1 MAGDLLSIGKSGL
14 YAAQAGLSTTGHNI
28 TNANV
33 AGYSRQTVVQATNI
47 GMETAEG
54 FYGTGSK
61 IAEIRRHADSFL
73 NTQVRTAQASYSALD
88 TYNAQISQIDDLLA
102 DTSAGLSPALQDFF
116 KGVQDVAR
124 SRASV
129 PSRQSLM
136 SAADTLASRFQ
147 QMNSRLQQVRDGVN
161 NQIGASVT
169 MINTLASQIADLN
182 QQIGNFAP
190 TETRAP
196 NDLMD
201 QREQLVLELNKY
213 VKAEVSPGENHSLT
227 VTIGSGMPL
236 VVGSRPFTLVATT
249 SPTDQSR
256 VVVGYKTADRV
267 TILAE
272 NALPGGELGALMDF
286 RAQTLDRTQ
295 NAMGR
300 IAIGLAQNF
309 NAQHK
314 LGLDA
319 NGVQGKDFFAV
330 GKPFVGKDVNNNITS
345 TTSVNVTISDPDKL
359 TTSDYKLEYDGSD
372 YFVTRLSDNTK
383 TLITTNPQT
392 IDGVDYAISGV
403 SARGDN
409 FVIRPTINGAAG
421 FKVAISDG
429 AQIAAAAPIGTS
441 KPVSNKGTGAISPG
455 TVDASFFTGGPP
467 LPVNL
472 QYNDTT
478 KNLDGFPAALPVTVV
493 TAGGATTTYAAGAP
507 VPFTADATYTVG
519 GVSFTMSG
527 VPQDTDKFVI
537 EKNVGTGDVRN
548 VNLLGALQT
557 KNILNGGSAT
567 LQSSYA
573 EMVNFVGNKAREVQ
587 VNASAGEA
595 LLNQARSSAQDVS
608 GVNLDEEATNLLRYQ
623 QAYQAAGKIMQAAS
637 TVFET
642 LLSIGR

>member
-1 MAGDLLSIGKSGL
+1 MAGNLLTIGKSGI

-33 AGYSRQTVVQATNI
+33 AGYSRQVVVQATNI

-54 FYGTGSK
+54 FYGTGTNVAAVK
-61 IAEIRRHADSFL
+61 RYADEFL
-73 NTQVRTAQASYSALD
+73 NAQVRSAQASYSALD
-88 TYNAQISQIDDLLA
+88 TYDAQISQIDDLLA
-102 DTSAGLSPALQDFF
+102 DTSAGLSPALQNFF
-116 KGVQDVAR
+116 KGVQDVAGN
-124 SRASV
+124 RASV

-147 QMNSRLQQVRDGVN
+147 QMNERLQQVRDGVN

-169 MINTLASQIADLN
+169 MINTLAGQIAELN
-182 QQIGNFAP
+182 QQIGNFAT

-196 NDLMD
+196 NDMMD
-201 QREQLVLELNKY
+201 QRDQLVLELNKY
-213 VKAEVSPGENHSLT
+213 VKASVVAGENHSLT

-236 VVGSRPFTLVATT
+236 VVGSRPFTLVTTT

-256 VVVGYKTADRV
+256 VEVGYKTADRV

-272 NALPGGELGALMDF
+272 NALPGGELGGLMDF
-286 RAQTLDRTQ
+286 RANTLDRTQ

-300 IAIGLAQNF
+300 IAIALAQNF

-345 TTSVNVTISDPDKL
+345 TTNVNVTISDPAAL

-372 YFVTRLSDNTK
+372 YYVTRLTDNSK
-383 TLITTNPQT
+383 TRLTTNPQT
-392 IDGVDYAISGV
+392 IDGVDYAISGT

-421 FKVAISDG
+421 FKVAIADG
-429 AQIAAAAPIGTS
+429 SQVAAAAPVATS
-441 KPVSNKGTGAISPG
+441 EPVSNKGSGKMSPG
-455 TVDASFFTGGPP
+455 TVDASFFTAGPS
-467 LPVNL
+467 LPINL
-472 QYNDTT
+472 QYNGTT
-478 KNLDGFPAALPVTVV
+478 KNLDGFPAALPVTVMV
-493 TAGGATTTYAAGAP
+493 GGATTTYAAGAA
-507 VPFTADATYTVG
+507 VPFKADATYTVG
-519 GVSFTMSG
+519 GVSFTMTG

-537 EKNVGTGDVRN
+537 EKNTGTGDVRN
-548 VNLLGALQT
+548 INLLGALQT

-587 VNASAGEA
+587 VNSAAGEA
-595 LLNQARSSAQDVS
+595 LLDQTRSSAQDVA

-623 QAYQAAGKIMQAAS
+623 QAYQAAGKIMQVAS

-642 LLSIGR
+642 LLSIGH